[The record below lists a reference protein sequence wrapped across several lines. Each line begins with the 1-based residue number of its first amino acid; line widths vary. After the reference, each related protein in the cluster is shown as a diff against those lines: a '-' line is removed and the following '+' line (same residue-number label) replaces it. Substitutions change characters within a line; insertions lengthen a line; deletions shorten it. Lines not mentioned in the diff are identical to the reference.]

1 MSSTNED
8 LADKDKIEEFAR
20 EYMEEREL
28 RGKSRRK
35 KIMRI
40 IETVGFDKRKIDTA
54 LQRATIHKRIDHQ
67 E

>member
-1 MSSTNED
+1 MSSRNED

-28 RGKSRRK
+28 RGKSRRM

-40 IETVGFDKRKIDTA
+40 IESVGFDKRKIDTA
-54 LQRATIHKRIDHQ
+54 LQRATINKRIDHQ
-67 E
+67 

>member
-54 LQRATIHKRIDHQ
+54 LQRATINKRIDHQ